1 MLKDKDD
8 MRVKIGD
15 FGLACLDTI
24 DKETKID
31 PDTSPESPS
40 QNGKLQTGSLK
51 LGILKVWNELDQF
64 K

>member
-51 LGILKVWNELDQF
+51 LGILKV
-64 K
+64 